1 MYRYLLTQ
9 HIMLQQPINKLF
21 PFKKLIKLLLIL
33 SVCLQIIVISQVYFF
48 GNKQSHTTNEIIIH
62 FIRATSLTTL
72 GLFLLSYPNLF
83 LINYLNRVY
92 PWKGYLFKRFAIQFP
107 VSIFIGILITPLILF
122 LASKLMSFE
131 EDLYIIFINNAY
143 YFSLANLFLM
153 VIFEAW
159 IYLSESL
166 QAKIKAENLERE
178 LISVKFEVLKN
189 QINPHFMFNSLN
201 VLSSLI
207 ETDVEK
213 AQRFVEEFSQIYR
226 YVLDT
231 IEKPVVSVNDELSF
245 VRSYVFLQQ
254 IRHGE
259 SLVFDVDIPA
269 ECLGLLLPPLSLQVV
284 LENAIKHNKLTHEQP
299 LKIEISIMDDALIVS
314 NNIQPKISLGTSTG
328 LGQTNLTKRY
338 DIISDRAPKFTVQ
351 MNQYIVELPLIKSF
365 IYECDNY

>member
-1 MYRYLLTQ
+1 
-9 HIMLQQPINKLF
+9 MLQQPINRFFPFIKLF
-21 PFKKLIKLLLIL
+21 KLLLIL
-33 SVCLQIIVISQVYFF
+33 SVCLQMIVISQVYFF
-48 GNKQSHTTNEIIIH
+48 GNQHAHTTNELFIH
-62 FIRATSLTTL
+62 FIRGTFLTML

-83 LINYLNRVY
+83 LINYLNKTF
-92 PWKGYLFKRFAIQFP
+92 PWKQYIVKRFAIQFP
-107 VSIFIGILITPLILF
+107 VSIFIGVLVTPLILF
-122 LASKLMSFE
+122 FASRLMTFE
-131 EDLYIIFINNAY
+131 EDLYVVFINNAY

-153 VIFEAW
+153 VILEAW
-159 IYLSESL
+159 IYFSESL

-178 LISVKFEVLKN
+178 LIGVKFEVLKN

-207 ETDVEK
+207 ETDIDK
-213 AQRFVEEFSQIYR
+213 AQRFIEEFSHIYR

-231 IEKPVVSVNDELSF
+231 IEKPVVSVNEELSF
-245 VRSYVFLQQ
+245 VRSYIFLQQ

-259 SLVFDVDIPA
+259 SLKFTVDIPA

-299 LKIEISIMDDALIVS
+299 LIIEISVLDDSLIVS

-338 DIISDRAPKFTVQ
+338 DIISDKAPKFTVQ